1 MKNSKSLGSIEE
13 GRTLWRRGAHY
24 GSRRDDTKRRNEE
37 ETTTEKKWRKSVRG
51 RYFWRA
57 RVPPLLLPPPRHTR
71 LTNET
76 LSYVCSNYCRHSA
89 YTRSTQRALK
99 YYPRHLAPFPSPH
112 EKPPNGR
119 SSSFVVLVGNGNI
132 IAVVVVVETSTGSS
146 NTLFLPRCN
155 NSRVLGQLLLL
166 LLILLLFL
174 RCERTRFFYPAI
186 WHEREAW
193 PCS

>member
-1 MKNSKSLGSIEE
+1 MTSRSSLRIET
-13 GRTLWRRGAHY
+13 GRYET
-24 GSRRDDTKRRNEE
+24 TKRRGNDNGRQV
-37 ETTTEKKWRKSVRG
+37 EKKCPWPV
-51 RYFWRA
+51 FLA
-57 RVPPLLLPPPRHTR
+57 REGPPLLLPPPRHTR

-186 WHEREAW
+186 
-193 PCS
+193 